1 MNEGDQW
8 RLERGRRGNFF
19 TAFPFLLQLYTKSNH
34 IEMTEMCHCNQESRR
49 KGATGDLS

>member
-19 TAFPFLLQLYTKSNH
+19 AAFSLAKSNH

>member
-19 TAFPFLLQLYTKSNH
+19 TAFSLAIAYK
-34 IEMTEMCHCNQESRR
+34 
-49 KGATGDLS
+49 K